1 MGGKGPKT
9 LCVIFYTFLFSIFSI
24 TNFSYYWWLLSCSFK
39 NHVYISVK
47 IYNLITHE
55 LSMTNIFNKTKPTV
69 LKINNCLKLVMPIYA
84 DFSQNRL
91 HRMESTVGILM
102 ENRQK
107 DCSNWMIVEHRVCG
121 LYMYILVWQ
130 WIGIWVFELSLWVLE

>member
-91 HRMESTVGILM
+91 HRMESMVGILM
-102 ENRQK
+102 GNRHK
-107 DCSNWMIVEHRVCG
+107 DYSNWMIVEHRVCG